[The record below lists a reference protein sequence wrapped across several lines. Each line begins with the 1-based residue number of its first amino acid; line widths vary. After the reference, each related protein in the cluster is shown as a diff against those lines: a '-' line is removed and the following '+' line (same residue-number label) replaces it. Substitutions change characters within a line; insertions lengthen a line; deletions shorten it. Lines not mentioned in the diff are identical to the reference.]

1 MKREINKLCYLII
14 LMLSYWGASGQT
26 TECLECPDITT
37 PVATGMLDEQEAEI
51 CIYASNSI
59 ADDASAIYHAGTE
72 VVLEEGF
79 EALYGSIDRFYV
91 EGCSGNFAVR
101 QAMHQEEQEDKTK
114 EMSPVGN
121 GTIIYPNPVENELT
135 ITTQDNLMITAIN
148 LYSVEGKLILNN
160 VSSQKSNTY
169 MLDLSSV
176 TKGVYLL
183 SVETNDGKTEI
194 SKIVKK

>member
-1 MKREINKLCYLII
+1 VI
-14 LMLSYWGASGQT
+14 LSYWGASGQT

-37 PVATGMLDEQEAEI
+37 PVGTGMLDEQEAEI

-79 EALYGSIDRFYV
+79 EALYGSTNRFYV
-91 EGCSGNFAVR
+91 EGCSGNFAAR
-101 QAMHQEEQEDKTK
+101 QAMHQDEQEDKTK
-114 EMSPVGN
+114 EISSVGT
-121 GTIIYPNPVENELT
+121 GIIIYPNPVENELT
-135 ITTQDNLMITAIN
+135 IATQDNLMITAIN
-148 LYSVEGKLILNN
+148 LYAVEGKLILTN
-160 VSSQKSNTY
+160 VPSQKSNTY
-169 MLDLSSV
+169 ILDISSV
-176 TKGVYLL
+176 AKGVYLL